1 MLLKTLFTS
10 LLKYLGFCY
19 ASITLKTLTCF
30 QNRVF
35 MKFKV
40 CVFQDESKNSVE
52 FATTVLIDNDMI
64 MNPNDKTEID
74 FFKNSIEL
82 KLKQEYGN
90 SASISV
96 AVQA

>member
-1 MLLKTLFTS
+1 MFKNIIHITFKTLR
-10 LLKYLGFCY
+10 LLLCLNHAKKF
-19 ASITLKTLTCF
+19 ACF

-40 CVFQDESKNSVE
+40 CVFQDESKNLVKYV
-52 FATTVLIDNDMI
+52 TTVLIDNDMI
-64 MNPNDKTEID
+64 VNQNDKSEID
-74 FFKNSIEL
+74 FLKNSIEL
-82 KLKQEYGN
+82 KLKEEYGN

>member
-1 MLLKTLFTS
+1 MFLKTLFTS
-10 LLKYLGFCY
+10 LLKHLGFCY
-19 ASITLKTLTCF
+19 ASITLKTFTCF

-40 CVFQDESKNSVE
+40 CVFQDESKNSVKYV
-52 FATTVLIDNDMI
+52 TTVLIDNDMI
-64 MNPNDKTEID
+64 VNQNDKSEID
-74 FFKNSIEL
+74 FLKNSIEL
-82 KLKQEYGN
+82 KLKEEYGN